1 MKKIISLRCL
11 LVLAVFAA
19 ITVNAIA
26 QDNVKVIN
34 NSDGSLTFKVDDA
47 VFKMMPVKGGTF
59 MMGATKEQADE
70 ATDDEYPVHSE
81 TVGDF
86 YMGETEVTKQLWHT
100 VMGTLV
106 RCNWTEYNKPIGYVR
121 YIDCEE
127 FIKRLNKLT
136 GRKFRLPTEAE
147 WEYAARGGDKS
158 HGYIYA
164 GSNNIDEVAWYLDN
178 TSTHEDLKEV
188 AQKKPNELGLYDM
201 SGNVFEWCSDWY
213 AGYTDGK
220 TTHEIKLNPE
230 EYHVYRGGSSRE
242 AAHFCRVSNRDFY
255 APLGSFKSLG
265 FRLVLEP

>member
-26 QDNVKVIN
+26 QNNVKVIT
-34 NSDGSLTFKVDDA
+34 NSDSSLTFKVGDA

-106 RCNWTEYNKPIGYVR
+106 RCNWTEYNKPIGSVR

-127 FIKRLNKLT
+127 FIKQLNELT
-136 GRKFRLPTEAE
+136 GRTLRLPTEAE
-147 WEYAARGGDKS
+147 WEYAARGGDKT
-158 HGYIYA
+158 HGYMYA
-164 GSNNIDEVAWYLDN
+164 GSNNIDEVAWYLYN
-178 TSTHEDLKEV
+178 TNEEIKEV

-201 SGNVFEWCSDWY
+201 SGNVFEWCSGWY

-220 TTHEIKLNPE
+220 TTHKIKLNAK

-255 APLGSFKSLG
+255 APLGSFPALG
-265 FRLVLEP
+265 LRLVLEP

>member
-59 MMGATKEQADE
+59 MMGATKEQTGE

-106 RCNWTEYNKPIGYVR
+106 RCNWTEYNKPIGSVR

-127 FIKRLNKLT
+127 FIKRLNELT
-136 GRKFRLPTEAE
+136 GRTFRLPTEAE
-147 WEYAARGGDKS
+147 WEYAARGGGLNR
-158 HGYIYA
+158 GYKYS
-164 GSNNIDEVAWYLDN
+164 GSNNVDDVAWYCEN
-178 TSTHEDLKEV
+178 SQYATHPVKTK
-188 AQKKPNELGLYDM
+188 QPNQLGIYDM
-201 SGNVFEWCSDWY
+201 SGNVHEWCSDIY
-213 AGYTDGK
+213 GLYSDETQ
-220 TTHEIKLNPE
+220 TNPVGAANGPE
-230 EYHVYRGGSSRE
+230 HVIRGGAWLNTSNY
-242 AAHFCRVSNRDFY
+242 CRVSYRYYYCSSQKNQY
-255 APLGSFKSLG
+255 LG
-265 FRLVLEP
+265 FRLAISK